1 MVALDI
7 PNIQAKASGF
17 MDQIDELL
25 TTINPKSASDTIE
38 KLMDKLKKYRKT
50 GLDDKGEF
58 STENLVFKIL
68 RNTGYLEKLVKK
80 KENLIS
86 HDLTLEN
93 VSMYDPDINNGIL
106 GNEIA

>member
-7 PNIQAKASGF
+7 PNIQAKAAGF

-25 TTINPKSASDTIE
+25 TTVNAKSAAATIE
-38 KLMDKLKKYRKT
+38 KLMDKLKKYRKA
-50 GLDDKGEF
+50 GLDAEGEF

-86 HDLTLEN
+86 KDLTLEN
-93 VSMYDPDINNGIL
+93 VSMYDADINNGIL